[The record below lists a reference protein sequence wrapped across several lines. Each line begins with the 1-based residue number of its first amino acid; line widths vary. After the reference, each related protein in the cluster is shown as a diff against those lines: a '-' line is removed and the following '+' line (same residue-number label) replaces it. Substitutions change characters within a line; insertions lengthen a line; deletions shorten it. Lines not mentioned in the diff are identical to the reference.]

1 MKKLLLVFSLS
12 LITGAALLAG
22 CAGSTTVTPG
32 QETPARIIED
42 VTPQEAFNLIQENQ
56 NDPDFVILD
65 VRTTEEFSDGYIEN
79 AVNIDFYT
87 DTFRDDLDNLD
98 KNKTYLI
105 YCRSGGRSGK
115 TLDIM
120 EELEFREVHNVS
132 GGIIAWNEEELPTIK

>member
-1 MKKLLLVFSLS
+1 MPVVLSVSLLSGVFL
-12 LITGAALLAG
+12 TGG
-22 CAGSTTVTPG
+22 CAGSGTSSPPL
-32 QETPARIIED
+32 ETPSQVIED
-42 VTPQEAFNLIQENQ
+42 ITPQDALTLIGENED
-56 NDPDFVILD
+56 NPDFVILD